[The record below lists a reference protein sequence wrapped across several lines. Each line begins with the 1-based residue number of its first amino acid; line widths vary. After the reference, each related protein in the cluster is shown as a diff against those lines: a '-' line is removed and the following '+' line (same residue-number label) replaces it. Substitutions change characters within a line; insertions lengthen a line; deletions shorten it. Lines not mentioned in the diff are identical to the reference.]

1 MKKEKPPTKQATIH
15 VRVTPE
21 DKALLIKKA
30 SDIGY
35 SLGEYARDQLLKGQV
50 ILIQPADRQQL
61 LALEI
66 SLAKIGSNLNQLAKV
81 ANGSGQINGHELD
94 EIKTKLKNLTHGNS

>member
-1 MKKEKPPTKQATIH
+1 MKDEKPALKEATIH

-30 SDIGY
+30 SNASQ
-35 SLGEYARDQLLKGQV
+35 SLGAYARDQLLKGQV
-50 ILIQPADRQQL
+50 VLIQPADRQQL

-81 ANGSGQINGHELD
+81 ANSNGQIDGHELD
-94 EIKTKLKNLTHGNS
+94 ALKSKLKNLTDGHR